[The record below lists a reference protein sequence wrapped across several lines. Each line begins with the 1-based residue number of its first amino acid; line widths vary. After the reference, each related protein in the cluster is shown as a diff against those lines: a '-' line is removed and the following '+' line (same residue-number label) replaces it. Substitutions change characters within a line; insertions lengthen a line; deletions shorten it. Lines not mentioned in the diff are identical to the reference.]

1 MKGLWA
7 SPSAF
12 LAHEDGGM
20 RPHAS
25 KTVTPESARFVPF
38 ATLALT
44 TLGLLAGALLHV
56 ASQSGPGNTAW
67 IAAATV
73 GIAFSLL
80 STARSL
86 RRGQFGVDIIALL
99 ALCAALSVRE
109 FLAAAVVSVML
120 ASGGAIEMWA
130 AGHARHDLQALL
142 ARAPHFAH
150 VHRGD
155 QLVTIDLVEVVPGDM
170 ILVTTGELVP
180 VDGMISSD
188 MATLDESAITGE
200 SLPVERIRGDN
211 ARSGA
216 LNAGAPFDVRATT
229 NSADSTYSGIVRLV
243 REAESSEPPFV
254 RLADRYAIGFL
265 GVTLVWATLAWL
277 LGGADRAVAVLVV
290 ATPCPL
296 ILAAPAA
303 FVSGLSRAAR
313 RGIVVKGGSVL
324 ERLARC
330 TTVLMDKTGTLTQGK
345 PRVVGIASSETFSP
359 DEILAAAAS
368 LDQVSPHVLASAIVR
383 AALERK
389 LSLVVPRDVREV
401 LGQGIT
407 GMVDGRRVGV
417 GHTTWTGTHAE
428 PAWATSALRRA
439 RLDGSLTVVVSL
451 DDVPAGVLVFEDPLR
466 LEVPRTLRDLR
477 RDGVSRI
484 VMVSGDR
491 VEVAETV
498 GAVIGVDGVLAER
511 TPAEK
516 LDVVRLESAAA
527 PTVMIG
533 DGINDAPALALA
545 DVGVAMG
552 MRGSSAATEAA
563 DVVFTVD
570 SIDRLGEAISLAKR
584 TVRIARQSV
593 IAGMAMS
600 LIAMTAAALGKL
612 PTLDGAVLQEL
623 IDVAAI
629 LNALRALRD
638 SPKRVRLNEE
648 DAALTRKFWGE
659 HVSIRLEIAALRD
672 VADSLSSLSARAA
685 LTAVVHEYRVLQT
698 EVLPHEQAEEDE
710 LYPELARITGQHNLA
725 TVMNRAHVEIK
736 HQIRRLGQLL
746 ADIEPDDVVD
756 ADITE
761 LRGILYGLHAILK
774 LHTTQ
779 EDEDFL
785 SLVDRVAAE

>member
-1 MKGLWA
+1 
-7 SPSAF
+7 
-12 LAHEDGGM
+12 M
-20 RPHAS
+20 RPHAP

-38 ATLALT
+38 ATLALAT
-44 TLGLLAGALLHV
+44 SGLLAGGLLHV
-56 ASQSGPGNTAW
+56 ASQSGPGDIAW
-67 IAAATV
+67 IASAAV

-86 RRGQFGVDIIALL
+86 RRGQLGVDIIALL
-99 ALCAALSVRE
+99 ALCGALLVKE

-130 AGHARHDLQALL
+130 AGHARHDLRALL
-142 ARAPHFAH
+142 ARAPHYAH
-150 VHRGD
+150 LHRGD
-155 QLVTIDLVEVVPGDM
+155 QLVTIDLVEVMPGDL
-170 ILVTTGELVP
+170 LVVATGELVP

-200 SLPVERIRGDN
+200 SLPMERRRGEN

-216 LNAGAPFDVRATT
+216 LNAGAPFDMRATT

-254 RLADRYAIGFL
+254 RLADRYALGFL
-265 GVTLVWATLAWL
+265 ALTLVGATLAWM

-313 RGIVVKGGSVL
+313 RGIVVKGGAVL
-324 ERLARC
+324 ERLAQC
-330 TTVLMDKTGTLTQGK
+330 TTVLMDKTGTLTRGK
-345 PRVVGIASSETFSP
+345 PRVLEIACAETFSP
-359 DEILAAAAS
+359 DEILGAAAS

-383 AALERK
+383 AALEKK
-389 LSLVVPRDVREV
+389 LPLVVPRDVSEV
-401 LGQGIT
+401 LGEGIT
-407 GMVDGRRVGV
+407 GTVAGRRVAV
-417 GHTTWTGTHAE
+417 GHATWTGAHAA
-428 PAWATSALRRA
+428 PAWAKSALRRA

-451 DDVPAGVLVFEDPLR
+451 DDNPAGVLVFEDPLR
-466 LEVPRTLRDLR
+466 FEVPRTLRDLR
-477 RDGVSRI
+477 RGGVSRI

-491 VEVAETV
+491 GEVAETV
-498 GAVIGVDGVLAER
+498 GAAIGVDDVLAER

-545 DVGVAMG
+545 DVGIAMG

-563 DVVFTVD
+563 DVVFTID

-612 PTLDGAVLQEL
+612 PTVDGAVLQEV

-638 SPKRVRLNEE
+638 TPKRVRLNDE
-648 DAALTRKFWGE
+648 DAALTKRFWEE
-659 HVSIRLEIAALRD
+659 HASIRLGIAELRA
-672 VADSLSSLSARAA
+672 VADRLSSLSARSA
-685 LTAVVHEYRVLQT
+685 LVTVAQEYEILRT
-698 EVLPHEQAEEDE
+698 EVLPHEQAEEHE
-710 LYPELARITGQHNLA
+710 LYPELARITGQRSLA
-725 TVMNRAHVEIK
+725 AVMNRAHLEIK

-746 ADIEPDDVVD
+746 EDIDPDDVDD

-761 LRGILYGLHAILK
+761 LRGLLYGLHAILK
-774 LHTTQ
+774 LHTAQ

-785 SLVDRVAAE
+785 SLVDGAANL